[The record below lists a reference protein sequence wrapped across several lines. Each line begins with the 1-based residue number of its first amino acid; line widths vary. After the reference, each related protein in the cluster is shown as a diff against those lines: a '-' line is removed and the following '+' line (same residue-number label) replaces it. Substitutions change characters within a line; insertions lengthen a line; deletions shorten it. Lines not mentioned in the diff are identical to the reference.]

1 MVGGGKR
8 GGEEEEEKR
17 GDKRERK
24 EKPALIQSMGSI
36 FAEGLGGKGGIR
48 MRAGGAGS
56 YDREEGEGGFRVLS
70 WR

>member
-8 GGEEEEEKR
+8 GGEEEEETEGIR
-17 GDKRERK
+17 GREK